1 VTKCYFI
8 TTINNVQ
15 TFRIRVPS
23 GCRDCHLRPYDYGNC
38 GCRFH
43 FPRGKQVLFVLLSFS
58 FYCCSYVRARNALIS
73 TSREGSRP
81 TFSAPLGHKTLL
93 YFCGR
98 RMFTIELSP
107 GVYVGEVPGVEIGS
121 TFVDRRARR
130 DRGVHRGLMQG
141 IAAADREVPHPL

>member
-1 VTKCYFI
+1 PQKLVTKCYFI

-43 FPRGKQVLFVLLSFS
+43 FPGGKQVLFVLLSFS

-81 TFSAPLGHKTLL
+81 TFRSSRTQNLVIFLRST
-93 YFCGR
+93 
-98 RMFTIELSP
+98 
-107 GVYVGEVPGVEIGS
+107 YV
-121 TFVDRRARR
+121 
-130 DRGVHRGLMQG
+130 HN
-141 IAAADREVPHPL
+141 